1 MLAFMVKKSLVDE
14 QSGFLHRMPDA
25 TGYLA
30 KFDVDRKEDPKKAEQ
45 LLKSRRHAR
54 NITQQYFKYHT
65 PYKLLPGEH
74 KKV

>member
-1 MLAFMVKKSLVDE
+1 
-14 QSGFLHRMPDA
+14 MPDA

-54 NITQQYFKYHT
+54 NIAQQYFKYHT